1 MSHVTRYYNGQKS
14 NKSIKTS
21 WKTRMKKYKTLPDFS
36 KSEFIIAMK
45 IGICL
50 ICNNKRW
57 IFLLTVAL
65 YISCCVICCSRNLP
79 TAKRQVIDSK
89 SSLLRCIGIEKEY
102 LRFHNDNYILIYTLN
117 YFVYYNLL
125 RAKCTTTFFVLNLTG
140 ISIAV
145 SNSQS

>member
-50 ICNNKRW
+50 ICNNKR
-57 IFLLTVAL
+57 
-65 YISCCVICCSRNLP
+65 
-79 TAKRQVIDSK
+79 
-89 SSLLRCIGIEKEY
+89 
-102 LRFHNDNYILIYTLN
+102 
-117 YFVYYNLL
+117 
-125 RAKCTTTFFVLNLTG
+125 
-140 ISIAV
+140 
-145 SNSQS
+145 